1 MTKLSIYEVVKKAL
15 EEAKSG
21 ELYSNIL
28 RLTELQKNLLED
40 VRHENNKNNN
50 AGKIE
55 KLVKDILKAGTK
67 NGGYKMMAYTH
78 TTPDGLQ
85 YALDGHRLIE
95 IYNPLDLPDWN
106 KDGDGD
112 LVKYYDVK
120 KIMPAAY
127 NSYLQ
132 IASPDPAELRAFVK
146 TNKKENPI
154 CKLYTPGGS
163 GLYINAIW
171 LSLAIDCFTDP
182 VIEMQEGYTDYK
194 SPVYIRGK
202 EGRLLILPV
211 NINTYSLPRKCK
223 NIFDSAINAEIEAA

>member
-1 MTKLSIYEVVKKAL
+1 MTKENILQEVKKAL
-15 EEAKSG
+15 NEAKSG

-28 RLTELQKNLLED
+28 RLTELQQNLLED

-55 KLVKDILKAGTK
+55 KLAKDILKAGTK
-67 NGGYKMMAYTH
+67 NGGYKMMGYTH

-112 LVKYYDVK
+112 LQKYYDVK
-120 KIMPAAY
+120 KIIPAAY
-127 NSYLQ
+127 EKYISLTM
-132 IASPDPAELRAFVK
+132 PDPVELRTFVK
-146 TNKKENPI
+146 ANKKENPI
-154 CKLYTPGGS
+154 CKLYTPYDHNEI
-163 GLYINAIW
+163 YINAAW
-171 LSLAIDCFTDP
+171 LSLAIDCFTNP
-182 VIEMQEGYTDYK
+182 VIEMQEDYTDYK

-202 EGRLLILPV
+202 EGRLLILPI
-211 NINTYSLPRKCK
+211 NINGLQNRYKY
-223 NIFDSAINAEIEAA
+223 IFDSASNTEIKAA